1 MHSILNDDGVRLIRV
16 QGVDALVEAH
26 LEVLAELLAQGGL
39 DGLEDVGEDAEV
51 GRVVLVVV
59 AALEDTGAH
68 QARVP
73 AVHVAADDVRGRVVA
88 DHVDVL
94 GQPLLAV
101 QLVHPAGHDLVG
113 VLVRG
118 QLGLAVHDTLQVD
131 AGQGAVHGLEADAEG
146 SLGHA
151 GGGVL
156 RGAQKVTL
164 GEVDGDALGDGVL
177 GPGVEAA
184 VLGLQQVHD
193 NLHVSR
199 VVAAVA
205 EDEDGLDVDL
215 GEVPGARGGPLSVSE
230 DPVGGDGRVPADNVV
245 GHDNVLE
252 AVLLRD
258 LAALVA
264 LATDDQDGLVV
275 LGQGRHGCV
284 GLDELV
290 GVDGLAE
297 DLAELLAAGLLGLAR
312 TVGKAVSRCQQ
323 LCQDGGKLVAEDVG
337 ANTYKM

>member
-1 MHSILNDDGVRLIRV
+1 MRLVRV

-39 DGLEDVGEDAEV
+39 DGLEDVGEDAKV

-68 QARVP
+68 QTGVP

-101 QLVHPAGHDLVG
+101 QLVHPARHDLVC

-131 AGQGAVHGLEADAEG
+131 AGQGLVHGLEADAERA
-146 SLGHA
+146 LRHA
-151 GGGVL
+151 RGGVL
-156 RGAQKVTL
+156 RGAQQISL
-164 GEVDGDALGDGVL
+164 GEVDGDTLGDGVL
-177 GPGVEAA
+177 GPGVETA

-193 NLHVSR
+193 DLHVSR
-199 VVAAVA
+199 VVAAVT
-205 EDEDGLDVDL
+205 EDENGLDVDL
-215 GEVPGARGGPLSVSE
+215 GEVTGSRGGPLGVGE
-230 DPVGGDGRVPADNVV
+230 DPVGGDGRVPGNNVV
-245 GHDNVLE
+245 RHDDVLE
-252 AVLLRD
+252 AVLLSD

-264 LATDDQDGLVV
+264 LTTHDDDGLVV
-275 LGQGRHGCV
+275 LGQGGHGCV
-284 GLDELV
+284 RLDELV

-297 DLAELLAAGLLGLAR
+297 DLGELLATGQLGLAR
-312 TVGKAVSRCQQ
+312 TVCEAAVM
-323 LCQDGGKLVAEDVG
+323 LVAVLRPFEALGERV
-337 ANTYKM
+337 KC